1 MKASVIIGIAGGLV
15 DLVSGSVLLAD
26 ASSRGSLMGMMG
38 PSSSTWGGLLLL
50 ALGIVV
56 LVTTL
61 LMMGERGTRAPATFR
76 LLMFVYGIAM
86 LSVGA
91 SMIAQLFS
99 MTSGSLLSGG
109 VMIGV
114 GAAMLVSAASM
125 RDAMGRAVPPRP

>member
-1 MKASVIIGIAGGLV
+1 MKVSVVIGIAGGLV

-26 ASSRGSLMGMMG
+26 ASSRGSLMEMMG
-38 PSSSTWGGLLLL
+38 PSSSTWGGLFLL

-61 LMMGERGTRAPATFR
+61 LMMGEWGRRVPAAFR

-86 LSVGA
+86 LGVGA

-99 MTSGSLLSGG
+99 MTSGSLLSGAA
-109 VMIGV
+109 MIV
-114 GAAMLVSAASM
+114 IGAAMIVSASSM
-125 RDAMGRAVPPRP
+125 GDAMGRAMPLRP

>member
-38 PSSSTWGGLLLL
+38 PSSSTWGGLFLL

-61 LMMGERGTRAPATFR
+61 LMMGEWGRRAPATFR

-99 MTSGSLLSGG
+99 MTSGSLLSGA
-109 VMIGV
+109 VMIVV

-125 RDAMGRAVPPRP
+125 GDAMGGAMPPRP